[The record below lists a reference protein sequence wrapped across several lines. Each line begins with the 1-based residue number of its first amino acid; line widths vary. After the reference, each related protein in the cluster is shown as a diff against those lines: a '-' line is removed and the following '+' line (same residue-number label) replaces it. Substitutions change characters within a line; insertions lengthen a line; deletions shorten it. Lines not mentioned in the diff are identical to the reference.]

1 MGRTNNNEILQYIK
15 ESVDKG
21 FERVDRLAERTDN
34 NSERLVAIE
43 THLRDMNGKLVKHD
57 TQLTVDCP
65 LRHKE
70 LGEEMSTRRNLLDK
84 RISKIEIRMAK
95 WGTAF
100 TIANGFIIFII
111 TNWEK
116 VKSFFGG
123 N

>member
-1 MGRTNNNEILQYIK
+1 MGRTNNNNEILQYIK
-15 ESVDKG
+15 ESVDK
-21 FERVDRLAERTDN
+21 VAERTDN

-65 LRHKE
+65 LKHKE
-70 LGEEMSTRRNLLDK
+70 LNEDIINRRVQLDR
-84 RISKIEIRMAK
+84 RISKIELRMAK
-95 WGTAF
+95 WGTTF
-100 TIANGFIIFII
+100 TLINGFLIFII

-116 VKSFFGG
+116 VKAFFGG